1 MKTLR
6 FFYLL
11 LCGIMLQGL
20 TCWGYAQSPI
30 SGYDDFP
37 VPIDEEHFP
46 DEVFRQFVSEN
57 YDTDG
62 DGKLSFT
69 EAEMVQNLSLSSM
82 GIESLEGIKYFFP
95 LQYLDCSWNQL
106 MALDVSGCTALET
119 LFCFSNLLTALD
131 LSGCTALDTLNC
143 SSNQLTALDVSGCTA
158 LKYLECFS
166 NQLTALDVSGCTALE
181 NLDCYE
187 NQLTALDVSGCAALV
202 SLDCDENQLTALDV
216 SGCTALKYLDCRD
229 NQLTALD
236 VSGCTALEKLYCLR
250 NLLTA
255 LDVSGCAA
263 LETLTCSDNQL
274 TALDVSGCTALCNLN
289 CLRNL
294 LTALDVSGC
303 TALETLFCSG
313 NQLTSLDLS
322 ANAKL
327 IGFDASDNS
336 LEVVLDGND
345 AFDLSSLP
353 NFDID
358 RASDWNGAVLD
369 GNMLRFSQQEVTY
382 QYATAYTGEIGGE
395 SFKSVLFTLVADRD
409 PSVGNEAIEDQ
420 PQGRVYAKDRTI
432 FTEGLSGEVSV
443 FTTVGTLVY
452 QGQSNRI
459 PVRQAGIYIVR
470 NSGNTWKL
478 LVM

>member
-1 MKTLR
+1 M
-6 FFYLL
+6 
-11 LCGIMLQGL
+11 
-20 TCWGYAQSPI
+20 
-30 SGYDDFP
+30 
-37 VPIDEEHFP
+37 
-46 DEVFRQFVSEN
+46 
-57 YDTDG
+57 
-62 DGKLSFT
+62 
-69 EAEMVQNLSLSSM
+69 
-82 GIESLEGIKYFFP
+82 
-95 LQYLDCSWNQL
+95 
-106 MALDVSGCTALET
+106 DVSGCTALEY
-119 LFCFSNLLTALD
+119 
-131 LSGCTALDTLNC
+131 LNC
-143 SSNQLTALDVSGCTA
+143 GVNQLTALDVSGFA
-158 LKYLECFS
+158 
-166 NQLTALDVSGCTALE
+166 ALE
-181 NLDCYE
+181 TLAC
-187 NQLTALDVSGCAALV
+187 S
-202 SLDCDENQLTALDV
+202 
-216 SGCTALKYLDCRD
+216 D
-229 NQLTALD
+229 NP
-236 VSGCTALEKLYCLR
+236 
-250 NLLTA
+250 LTA

-263 LETLTCSDNQL
+263 LENLDCEENQL
-274 TALDVSGCTALCNLN
+274 TVLDVSGY
-289 CLRNL
+289 
-294 LTALDVSGC
+294 

-382 QYATAYTGEIGGE
+382 QYATAYTGERR
-395 SFKSVLFTLVADRD
+395 FKSVLFTLVADRD

>member
-20 TCWGYAQSPI
+20 TYWGYAQSPI
-30 SGYDDFP
+30 PGYDDFP

-46 DEVFRQFVSEN
+46 DGAFRQFVSEN

-62 DGKLSFT
+62 DEKLSFT
-69 EAEMVQNLSLSSM
+69 EAERVQNLSLSSM
-82 GIESLEGIKYFFP
+82 GIESLESIKYFFS
-95 LQYLDCSWNQL
+95 LGYLD
-106 MALDVSGCTALET
+106 
-119 LFCFSNLLTALD
+119 
-131 LSGCTALDTLNC
+131 C

-158 LKYLECFS
+158 L
-166 NQLTALDVSGCTALE
+166 
-181 NLDCYE
+181 
-187 NQLTALDVSGCAALV
+187 
-202 SLDCDENQLTALDV
+202 
-216 SGCTALKYLDCRD
+216 
-229 NQLTALD
+229 
-236 VSGCTALEKLYCLR
+236 
-250 NLLTA
+250 
-255 LDVSGCAA
+255 
-263 LETLTCSDNQL
+263 
-274 TALDVSGCTALCNLN
+274 
-289 CLRNL
+289 
-294 LTALDVSGC
+294 
-303 TALETLFCSG
+303 ETLFCAG

-369 GNMLRFSQQEVTY
+369 GNMLTFTQQEATY
-382 QYATAYTGEIGGE
+382 QYATAYAGE
-395 SFKSVLFTLVADRD
+395 SGAESLKSVLFTLVADRD

-432 FTEGLSGEVSV
+432 FTEGISGEVSV
-443 FTTVGTLVY
+443 YAIVGTLVY

-470 NSGNTWKL
+470 NNGDTWKL
-478 LVM
+478 LVR